1 MYLVYVNKIHS
12 FIQVYKI
19 GTAYCSRALG
29 FSPDFLVGVHVFN
42 DFSFCVAFFVLSS
55 FCILCPM
62 PSVFLL
68 CFVNVNLLS
77 NIGWLVYG
85 V

>member
-1 MYLVYVNKIHS
+1 MCLVYENTIHS

-19 GTAYCSRALG
+19 GTAYCSRVLG
-29 FSPDFLVGVHVFN
+29 FTPDLLVGVHVFN
-42 DFSFCVAFFVLSS
+42 VFCFCVAFFALSS

-77 NIGWLVYG
+77 NI
-85 V
+85 